1 MEVCAATFSGSLYP
15 SEWRV
20 TMPLKAH
27 VDLPESV
34 HPMCWCTWGVEVAV
48 WASCCE
54 VSSRVGAVLGR
65 ASHAPGTMYGDMV
78 QRPPV
83 LRTNWTY
90 PDAAGPTGQAL
101 MHGPRLSSSCRR
113 EAMDLDIWDPF
124 GWLVWCSEIPFGSL
138 PWFATGVSN
147 STLGPERIRTNDQI
161 YLFSTEKNAM
171 GGRKS
176 EASLTSSL
184 RATTNVN
191 KSSANENVKN
201 D

>member
-34 HPMCWCTWGVEVAV
+34 CPMFWCTWGVEVAV

-65 ASHAPGTMYGDMV
+65 ASHAPGTMGTWC
-78 QRPPV
+78 R
-83 LRTNWTY
+83 
-90 PDAAGPTGQAL
+90 GPQCWGLIELIL
-101 MHGPRLSSSCRR
+101 MLQGPQDKLSCVGLGSISSCRR
-113 EAMDLDIWDPF
+113 EAMDLDIWDPL
-124 GWLVWCSEIPFGSL
+124 GWLVWCSEIPIGSL

-147 STLGPERIRTNDQI
+147 STLGPERIRTSDQI
-161 YLFSTEKNAM
+161 YLFSAEKNAM
-171 GGRKS
+171 GGRKA

-184 RATTNVN
+184 RATTDVN